1 VNISTILPCG
11 NILFGCLR
19 QIGCLIGVTA
29 NTGLTVKFY
38 KVVKN
43 YGSNFVHTLLLM
55 WYISEH
61 TEARY
66 VEDFLQ
72 EIAMMKELG
81 YHRNIVSLLGCCTL
95 REPYCLVV
103 EFLPHGDL
111 LTYLRNIR
119 QEILQVWHCVDFFLA
134 LLFTE
139 WREV

>member
-1 VNISTILPCG
+1 VNINTQLRFG

-19 QIGCLIGVTA
+19 QIGCLIEVTA
-29 NTGLTVKFY
+29 STGLTVY
-38 KVVKN
+38 
-43 YGSNFVHTLLLM
+43 YMLLLK

-103 EFLPHGDL
+103 EFLPYGDL

-119 QEILQVWHCVDFFLA
+119 QEILQVWHCVDLFLA
-134 LLFTE
+134 LLLKE
-139 WREV
+139 CREL